1 MKKFENFC
9 NALNNLK
16 DIFNYEEPYNN
27 VITTGLVGLYEIC
40 FEQSWKAMKEI
51 LENEGFDI
59 ATTGSQRQIIKTA
72 YQAGMI
78 NDEDTWLE
86 ALVSRNNVS
95 HSYNEDIALD
105 IINATREKYYK
116 IFQDLREVLEN
127 NWI

>member
-1 MKKFENFC
+1 MKKFDNFC

-16 DIFNYEEPYNN
+16 DIYNYNEPYNN
-27 VITTGLVGLYEIC
+27 VITIGLVGLYEIC
-40 FEQSWKAMKEI
+40 FEQSWKAMREI
-51 LENEGFDI
+51 LENEGFDMESS
-59 ATTGSQRQIIKTA
+59 GSPRQIIKTA

-95 HSYNEDIALD
+95 HSYNEDVALD

-116 IFQDLREVLEN
+116 MFQDLREVLEN

>member
-1 MKKFENFC
+1 MKKFDNFC

-16 DIFNYEEPYNN
+16 DIYNYNEPYNN
-27 VITTGLVGLYEIC
+27 VITIGLVGLYEIC
-40 FEQSWKAMKEI
+40 FEQSWKAMREI
-51 LENEGFDI
+51 LENEGFDME
-59 ATTGSQRQIIKTA
+59 TSGSPRQIIKTA

-95 HSYNEDIALD
+95 HSYNEDVALD

-116 IFQDLREVLEN
+116 MFQDLREVWEN

>member
-1 MKKFENFC
+1 MKKYENFC

-27 VITTGLVGLYEIC
+27 VITAGIVGLYEIC

-51 LENEGFDI
+51 LENEGFDMV
-59 ATTGSQRQIIKTA
+59 TSGSPRQIIKTA

-95 HSYNEDIALD
+95 HSYNEDVALD
-105 IINATREKYYK
+105 IINDTKEKYYRM
-116 IFQDLREVLEN
+116 FQDLREVLEN

>member
-1 MKKFENFC
+1 MKKYENFC

-27 VITTGLVGLYEIC
+27 VITAGLVGLYEIC

-51 LENEGFDI
+51 LENEGFDM
-59 ATTGSQRQIIKTA
+59 ATSCSPRQIIKTA
-72 YQAGMI
+72 YQAGMF

-95 HSYNEDIALD
+95 HSYNEDVALD
-105 IINATREKYYK
+105 IINATKEKYYRM
-116 IFQDLREVLEN
+116 FQDLREVLEN

>member
-16 DIFNYEEPYNN
+16 EIFNYEEPYNN
-27 VITTGLVGLYEIC
+27 VITIGLVGLYDIC
-40 FEQSWKAMKEI
+40 FEQSWKAMREI
-51 LENEGFDI
+51 LENEGFDME
-59 ATTGSQRQIIKTA
+59 TSGSPRQIIKTA

-95 HSYNEDIALD
+95 HSYNEDVALD

-116 IFQDLREVLEN
+116 MFQDLREVLEN

>member
-27 VITTGLVGLYEIC
+27 VITAGIVGLYEIC

-59 ATTGSQRQIIKTA
+59 AITSSPRQIIKTA

-95 HSYNEDIALD
+95 HSYNEDVALD
-105 IINATREKYYK
+105 IINATKEKYYRM
-116 IFQDLREVLEN
+116 FQDLREVLEN

>member
-16 DIFNYEEPYNN
+16 EIFNYEEPYNN
-27 VITTGLVGLYEIC
+27 VITIGLVGLYEIC
-40 FEQSWKAMKEI
+40 FEQSWKAMREI
-51 LENEGFDI
+51 LENEGFDME
-59 ATTGSQRQIIKTA
+59 TSGSPRQIIKTA

-95 HSYNEDIALD
+95 HSYNEDVALD

-116 IFQDLREVLEN
+116 MFQDLREVLEN